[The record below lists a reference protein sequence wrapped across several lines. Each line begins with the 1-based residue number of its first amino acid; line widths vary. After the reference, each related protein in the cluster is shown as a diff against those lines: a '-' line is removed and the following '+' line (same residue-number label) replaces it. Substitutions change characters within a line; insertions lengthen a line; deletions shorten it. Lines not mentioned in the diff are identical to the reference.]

1 MNNTISELHIST
13 TRWRTLA
20 NSLAM
25 SLALSSKS
33 VAMSLVML
41 AILYAAAASD
51 ALANEAIVKDA
62 LASESLANETDQQCS
77 RNAHYSIYLNGIHTG
92 EMTRTEH
99 WQGKSA
105 VVTSNSEASIL
116 GIGTQYQQRAEL
128 SWSDATNEWL
138 TDEFHQQVS
147 GFRSR
152 DMQVTFD
159 DAGRQSRVDIDG
171 DVDTYVSKELPL
183 RDVDTLA
190 IQIREHLLQ
199 GRQQFALVRQ
209 ASDGI
214 EPYQFYVQQKQTVT
228 LAPWGELTLIPVEQ
242 TGDEDVTYYFAADM
256 DYQLIKARYHGIIL
270 KGLIELDSYSSS
282 CEPSSVK

>member
-1 MNNTISELHIST
+1 MP
-13 TRWRTLA
+13 
-20 NSLAM
+20 LAM
-25 SLALSSKS
+25 PLVILAALYGAVVSN
-33 VAMSLVML
+33 AYAND
-41 AILYAAAASD
+41 AIANN
-51 ALANEAIVKDA
+51 ALAGEALVNKTA
-62 LASESLANETDQQCS
+62 TQCR
-77 RNAHYSIYLNGIHTG
+77 RNALYSIYLNGIHTG

-99 WQGKSA
+99 WHDKSA

-138 TDEFHQQVS
+138 TNKFHQQVS

-159 DAGRQSRVDIDG
+159 DTGRRSRVDIDG
-171 DVDTYVSKELPL
+171 EVANYVSKEQPL

-214 EPYQFYVQQKQTVT
+214 EPYQFYVQPKQTVT
-228 LAPWGELTLIPVEQ
+228 LAPWGDLTLIPVEQ

-270 KGLIELDSYSSS
+270 NGLIELDSYTSS
-282 CEPSSVK
+282 CESGSLN